1 MPPPPG
7 RRFARWLVAGRRDH
21 RCGRAERGR
30 QEQLDRRALRPA
42 TVIAE
47 APGGP
52 APDRAV
58 DPEGAAA
65 HWAAVSAGRWHA
77 ATRGEQRA
85 GLAVCDT
92 DPLKLHYVWS
102 LWRTGHASRRQW
114 HAELAATRLLF
125 ARQRLGIADL
135 ILVTIPDPAVLAARR
150 RADLTRRRR
159 NFDLHAQLAGPLRD
173 WYHAVEQLDP
183 PRVRWDLPAAGIP
196 DLAPGPRRHRTGTE
210 AFEALISQLPAQ

>member
-1 MPPPPG
+1 VIIVVEGPS
-7 RRFARWLVAGRRDH
+7 AAGKSTWITTH
-21 RCGRAERGR
+21 C
-30 QEQLDRRALRPA
+30 QPA

-47 APGGP
+47 ARGAA

-58 DPEGAAA
+58 DPDAAAA

-77 ATRGEQRA
+77 ALQAERRG

-114 HAELAATRLLF
+114 RAELTATRLLF
-125 ARQRLGIADL
+125 ARHRLGIADL

-150 RADLTRRRR
+150 RADLSRRRR
-159 NFDLHAQLAGPLRD
+159 NFDLHVQLAGPLRD

-183 PRVRWDLPAAGIP
+183 PRVRWELPAAGIP
-196 DLAPGPRRHRTGTE
+196 GPALGPRRHRTGTE
-210 AFEALISQLPAQ
+210 ALEALISQLPAR